1 MIFDPAMSESF
12 VPRRIFLAAGVGR
25 HEHALL
31 SFELALRDAGIA
43 GCNLV
48 PVTSIIPPGAVLL
61 PFEEGVKSILPGAI
75 TYAVMG
81 SLKTNTAGQ
90 LLGAAVAAAFPVDP
104 RHHGYVAEVSGTLD
118 EAGATG
124 LAEEL
129 AREMLTT
136 SRQLPA
142 PKGARV
148 VSIGC
153 SATAETG
160 WTTALAAAVLLP

>member
-1 MIFDPAMSESF
+1 MIPMSESF

-31 SFELALRDAGIA
+31 SFELALREAGIS

-61 PFEEGVKSILPGAI
+61 PFEECVKSILPGTV

-81 SLKTNTAGQ
+81 SLKSNNAGQ

-104 RHHGYVAEVSGTLD
+104 RHYGYVAEVSGTLD
-118 EAGATG
+118 EARATG
-124 LAEEL
+124 LAEAL

-142 PKGARV
+142 PKVARV

-153 SATAETG
+153 SATVEIG